1 LTLAG
6 GADTERTSPPVP
18 TSISAEKTPFRW
30 AVLRL
35 GGTAGGL
42 ALVAAMALP
51 PSIRDREIGSLAL
64 ALGESIHGSV
74 LPEDVRWEPAAN
86 VAEEYV
92 AGRWAV
98 FLGSDRAGAPRDV
111 WRARVRL
118 SPEGQPLTVE
128 EAHNLTVTPLG
139 DDHTLVVRGRHAA
152 FATFAYGQEQSL
164 TVLDLS
170 GEGDQAKDNVKVT
183 DRAMAAVTNVQQTG
197 TAGGVGRVDVTLD
210 PPAKKIDLTADAD
223 GHFAV
228 ALHYDDGVKYATFD
242 AGKGEITGAPGLH
255 AEAARHLR
263 KPVVFWAVD
272 TVRAVP
278 WIGPAPIA
286 WLEDQ
291 VFALKDTAKQALFK
305 LHGAESTE
313 QLAEPNRSAG
323 GGGGAPAVVLDTS
336 KTSADDGAWPPK
348 RIASVW
354 KTSEPG
360 EGEWAE
366 PKIPWLKRLN
376 ADAPPAFVRT
386 FVRPDE
392 ERPYV
397 QVLLVALDMRQL
409 DMEMEAGSEDPK
421 PLVGAHGP
429 GRIPRDQPTYSR
441 IVAAFNGGFKTEH
454 GAYGMMVNKRVLIPP
469 MPGAATVAVLADH
482 RVGFGTWANTH
493 EVTGIKDVED
503 AEILSFRQNLDPL
516 VDRGEVN
523 PTKRGLWGWTMPG
536 TGVQTERSGVC
547 TTNDGHILYAW
558 GDDVSATALG
568 KAMNMAGCAYGLHLD
583 MNPHHTGFLF
593 TAIDELKGRKYK
605 SELLST
611 QMEIMT
617 DRYIE
622 YAPKDFFYMLLHDPT
637 PAPLAPEAPW
647 RPDPGA
653 QPAPAWLAGIWSTKL
668 EANGSAV
675 DLIDVEPARASYRI
689 RGGSHEPDA
698 ATGSTALA
706 ELKPEDAARVLF
718 AVTLGVAQE
727 KRPRGLGTSGKL
739 VVPVR
744 GGAGSAVLVADP
756 AGGLSIVKADELSTP
771 FASGDL
777 VELPLLLE
785 GGRVV
790 ASDNARSPS
799 ASAGGASSRAALG
812 ITSSGR
818 VLVARGTFST
828 DAPLADAL
836 RRAGCARAV
845 ILDRGARATTR
856 LDRAGTPSPPRASY
870 EESVLYAITRPMK
883 PRAFRFEPQTIT
895 ALAK

>member
-1 LTLAG
+1 V
-6 GADTERTSPPVP
+6 SP
-18 TSISAEKTPFRW
+18 SIPAEKKRFRW
-30 AVLRL
+30 AALRL
-35 GGTAGGL
+35 AGTAGAL
-42 ALVAAMALP
+42 ALVVAIAM
-51 PSIRDREIGSLAL
+51 PSPIADREIGTLAL
-64 ALGESIHGSV
+64 ALGDAIHGTV

-86 VAEEYV
+86 VAEEYF

-98 FLGSDRAGAPRDV
+98 FLGSERPGAPRDV

-128 EAHNLTVTPLG
+128 EVHNLTVTPLG
-139 DDHTLVVRGRHAA
+139 DDHALVVQGGHAA
-152 FATFAYGQEQSL
+152 FATFAYGQEQSV
-164 TVLDLS
+164 TVLDLL
-170 GEGDQAKDNVKVT
+170 GEGEQAKDNVKAS

-210 PPAKKIDLTADAD
+210 PPAKKLELTADAA
-223 GHFAV
+223 GSFAI
-228 ALHYDDGVKYATFD
+228 ALHYDDGVKHAVFD
-242 AGKGEITGAPGLH
+242 ATKGEISGAPGLH

-291 VFALKDTAKQALFK
+291 VFLLKDSAKQAAFK

-313 QLAEPNRSAG
+313 QLADPSPKGA
-323 GGGGAPAVVLDTS
+323 APAVVLDTS
-336 KTSADDGAWPPK
+336 KASADDGAWPPP

-360 EGEWAE
+360 EGEWVE
-366 PKIPWLKRLN
+366 PKIPWVKRLN

-409 DMEMEAGSEDPK
+409 DMDMEAGSEDPK

-441 IVAAFNGGFKTEH
+441 IAAAFNGGFKTEH
-454 GAYGMMVNKRVLIPP
+454 GAYGMMVNKRVLLPP

-503 AEILSFRQNLDPL
+503 AEIVSFRQNLDPL
-516 VDRGEVN
+516 VDLGEVN

-558 GDDVSATALG
+558 GDDVSATTLG
-568 KAMNMAGCAYGLHLD
+568 KAMKMAGCAYGLHLD

-605 SELLST
+605 SELLSP

-622 YAPKDFFYMLLHDPT
+622 YAPKDFFYVLLHDPT
-637 PAPLAPEAPW
+637 PAPLTPEVAW
-647 RPDPGA
+647 KPDPGA
-653 QPAPAWLAGIWSTKL
+653 QPAPSWLAGIWSTKV
-668 EANGSAV
+668 ESKDGAV
-675 DLIDVEPARASYRI
+675 DVVDVEPARASFRI

-698 ATGSTALA
+698 KTGSTALG
-706 ELKPEDAARVLF
+706 ELAPEDAARVLF
-718 AVTLGVAQE
+718 AATLGVAQE
-727 KRPRGLGTSGKL
+727 KRPRGLATGGKL
-739 VVPVR
+739 VMPVR
-744 GGAGSAVLVADP
+744 GGAGSAVLVADA
-756 AGGLSIVKADELSTP
+756 AGVLSIVKADELSTP
-771 FASGDL
+771 SANGDL
-777 VELPLLLE
+777 IELPLLLD
-785 GGRVV
+785 GGHAVT
-790 ASDNARSPS
+790 SENARSPS
-799 ASAGGASSRAALG
+799 AAAAGASSRAALG
-812 ITSSGR
+812 ITPSGR
-818 VLVARGTFST
+818 VLVARGSLAS

-836 RRAGCARAV
+836 MRAGCARAV
-845 ILDRGARATTR
+845 ILDRGASATTR

-870 EESVLYAITRPMK
+870 EESVLYAITRPMR